1 MSSFFFFLGGGW
13 RNSGYTFKWN
23 YSVSL
28 LLTLLRILLR
38 NKWWHWKSASTSS
51 TTGYSILKRPFEMQL
66 CLGAA
71 NFCILVYSEYEKK
84 RYYSRY
90 SFQKC
95 QKTNA
100 SHTSIFKRCHLWTGE
115 EKLTSRARN
124 AKREHPESSTQTV
137 TATRER
143 ILTRGKTKRSP
154 FSLWIIKLSLYSFL
168 YRLSSTVLYEKN
180 QRRSVQFS
188 FP

>member
-1 MSSFFFFLGGGW
+1 MSSFFWGGGGGNGWGW

-51 TTGYSILKRPFEMQL
+51 TIGYSILKRPFEMQL
-66 CLGAA
+66 RLGAA
-71 NFCILVYSEYEKK
+71 SFCILVYSENEKK
-84 RYYSRY
+84 RYYSRS

-100 SHTSIFKRCHLWTGE
+100 SHTFIFKLCHLSAGE
-115 EKLTSRARN
+115 EKLTSRALN
-124 AKREHPESSTQTV
+124 AKGNT
-137 TATRER
+137 
-143 ILTRGKTKRSP
+143 
-154 FSLWIIKLSLYSFL
+154 LSLPH
-168 YRLSSTVLYEKN
+168 RLLLPLEKEFWPEAKPKKVLSHTE
-180 QRRSVQFS
+180 S
-188 FP
+188 